1 MRIVILGGGPA
12 GLYAGLLIKKA
23 NSSHDILLLERN
35 PRDVT
40 YGWGVVFS
48 DRTLA
53 SFQRA
58 DYKSYER
65 IASQF
70 VIWDAIDTHYRGE
83 LISCGGH
90 VISSISRKGLL
101 SILQERCL
109 ELGVE
114 MRFGQEISDLAQLPP
129 HDLLIAADG
138 INSLARKAYSEY
150 FKPTISLG
158 KAKYIWLGAEKVL
171 DAFTFIFCENEHG
184 LFQVHAYPFS
194 GTTSTFIVECDEA
207 SWLNAGLDQADEAA
221 SLAYCQKLLERYL
234 AGARLLSNN
243 SRWMSFPTLKTQHLQ
258 YQNIV
263 LLGDAT
269 HTAHFSI
276 GSGTKLAMEDA
287 IALANVL
294 EQHTNLETALNDYE
308 LERKPVVET
317 FQRAAAESQSYF
329 EQLKR
334 YLGLPPAQ
342 FSFNLLSRSG
352 RVTYDD
358 LRLRDGRFGELIDRR
373 FWQDTAASEIAAAGL
388 QPDSR
393 RPLKWPLGAAPGD
406 SFAEG
411 DAGRRPVA
419 ANKFAEGRTGLKARR
434 GEFIRQTEDA
444 LKIAP
449 PPLFAPFS
457 IRKQV
462 LANRLVH
469 APRSLLPAQDGLP
482 AEAHQV
488 AFSKESYTGAGLLL
502 MPPIAISADG
512 RITPDCLGMYTPEH
526 ASGWAKIIRELHHH
540 SSARIALQLNHA
552 GRRGAT
558 KPCAQGVDHPL
569 REGAWPL
576 MSASPLPYTPQSQTP
591 KEMTRADMDAVRE
604 AFVNAAKMV
613 REAGCDLLQINMAQ
627 GYLLA
632 SFLSPLSN
640 QRADEYGGA
649 LENRLRF
656 PLEVFDAVRA
666 GWQENFP
673 LSVALI
679 ASDFAPGGITIE
691 DAVIIARALKEHG
704 CDLIEVRAGWTI
716 PDAEIPYRR
725 GFLTQLSVQ
734 LRNEAGIPT
743 MVGGYLT
750 TTDEVNTILAG
761 GRADLCIMEQW

>member
-1 MRIVILGGGPA
+1 
-12 GLYAGLLIKKA
+12 
-23 NSSHDILLLERN
+23 
-35 PRDVT
+35 VT

-65 IASQF
+65 ITSQF
-70 VIWDAIDTHYRGE
+70 VIWDAIDTWYRGE
-83 LISCGGH
+83 KISCGGH
-90 VISSISRKGLL
+90 VISSISRKALL
-101 SILQERCL
+101 GILQERCL

-114 MRFGQEISDLAQLPP
+114 LRFGEEIGDLAQLSP

-138 INSLARKAYSEY
+138 INSIARKAYSQH
-150 FKPTISLG
+150 FKPSIAPG

-184 LFQVHAYPFS
+184 LFQAHAYPFS
-194 GTTSTFIVECDEA
+194 GTNSTFIVECDEA
-207 SWLNAGLDQADEAA
+207 SWLAAGLDQADEAA
-221 SLAYCQKLLERYL
+221 SLAYCQKLLEPYL

-243 SRWMSFPTLKTQHLQ
+243 SKWISFPTLKTQRWHYNNL
-258 YQNIV
+258 V
-263 LLGDAT
+263 LLGDAI

-287 IALANVL
+287 IALANAL
-294 EQHTNLETALNDYE
+294 EQHADLGSAFNAYE

-334 YLGLPPAQ
+334 YLGLSPAQ
-342 FSFNLLSRSG
+342 FTFNLLSRSG
-352 RVTYDD
+352 RVSYDD
-358 LRLRDGRFGELIDRR
+358 LRLRDGRFGELVDRR
-373 FWQDTAASEIAAAGL
+373 FWQE
-388 QPDSR
+388 R
-393 RPLKWPLGAAPGD
+393 GAPSAP
-406 SFAEG
+406 
-411 DAGRRPVA
+411 
-419 ANKFAEGRTGLKARR
+419 
-434 GEFIRQTEDA
+434 Q
-444 LKIAP
+444 IAP
-449 PPLFAPFS
+449 PPLFAPLAL
-457 IRKQV
+457 RK
-462 LANRLVH
+462 LTLRNRLVH
-469 APRSLLPAQDGLP
+469 APRTLPPDRLEAGGASALLQAAQSG
-482 AEAHQV
+482 V
-488 AFSKESYTGAGLLL
+488 GLLL
-502 MPPIAISADG
+502 TPPVGVTREG
-512 RITPDCLGMYTPEH
+512 RITPDDLTFAEPEDMLAWETCIQQMH
-526 ASGWAKIIRELHHH
+526 EQSPAKIG
-540 SSARIALQLNHA
+540 LQLNHA

-558 KPCAQGVDHPL
+558 KPHARGLDRPL

-576 MSASPLPYTPQSQTP
+576 VSASPLPYTPQSQPP
-591 KEMTRADMDAVRE
+591 KEMTRADMDTVRDAFARAALWAHLAE
-604 AFVNAAKMV
+604 ADM
-613 REAGCDLLQINMAQ
+613 LQLDMAQ

-640 QRADEYGGA
+640 QRADEYGGT

-666 GWQENFP
+666 IWPEDQP
-673 LSVALI
+673 LSVSLT

-691 DAVIIARALKEHG
+691 EAVLIARALKARG
-704 CDLIEVRAGWTI
+704 CDLIEVRAGWTV

-725 GFLTQLSVQ
+725 GFLTQLSAH

-761 GRADLCIMEQW
+761 GRADLCILESL

>member
-23 NSSHDILLLERN
+23 NPAHDITILERN

-65 IASQF
+65 ITSQF
-70 VIWDAIDTHYRGE
+70 VIWDAIDTWYRGKK
-83 LISCGGH
+83 ISCGGH

-114 MRFGQEISDLAQLPP
+114 LRFGQEVSDLAQLPP
-129 HDLLIAADG
+129 SDLLIAADG
-138 INSLARKAYSEY
+138 INSIARKAYSQH
-150 FKPTISLG
+150 FKPSISPG

-194 GTTSTFIVECDEA
+194 GTTSTFIVECGEA

-221 SLAYCQKLLERYL
+221 SLAYCQKLLEPYL
-234 AGARLLSNN
+234 AGAHLLSNN
-243 SRWMSFPTLKTQHLQ
+243 SKWISFPTLKTQRWH
-258 YQNIV
+258 YQNMV
-263 LLGDAT
+263 LLGDAI

-287 IALANVL
+287 IALANAL
-294 EQHTNLETALNDYE
+294 EQHANLETALNEYE

-334 YLGLPPAQ
+334 YLSLPPAQ
-342 FSFNLLSRSG
+342 FTFNLLSRSG
-352 RVTYDD
+352 RVSYDD
-358 LRLRDGRFGELIDRR
+358 LRLRDGRFGEQVDSR
-373 FWQDTAASEIAAAGL
+373 FWQESKASSPA
-388 QPDSR
+388 Q
-393 RPLKWPLGAAPGD
+393 
-406 SFAEG
+406 
-411 DAGRRPVA
+411 
-419 ANKFAEGRTGLKARR
+419 
-434 GEFIRQTEDA
+434 
-444 LKIAP
+444 IAP
-449 PPLFAPFS
+449 PPLFAPLTL
-457 IRKQV
+457 RK
-462 LANRLVH
+462 LTLENRLVQVM
-469 APRSLLPAQDGLP
+469 RSLDRL
-482 AEAHQV
+482 EAGGINGKDRRD
-488 AFSKESYTGAGLLL
+488 AGASSSAGLLL
-502 MPPIAISADG
+502 TPPVAVTREG
-512 RITPDCLGMYTPEH
+512 RVTPDDLAFAEPEDMLAWETLIQQRH
-526 ASGWAKIIRELHHH
+526 EQSPAK
-540 SSARIALQLNHA
+540 IALQLNHA

-558 KPCAQGVDHPL
+558 KSRAQGADRPL

-576 MSASPLPYTPQSQTP
+576 VSASPLPYTPQSQTP
-591 KEMTRADMDAVRE
+591 AEMTRAEMELVRDAFAR
-604 AFVNAAKMV
+604 AALWAHL
-613 REAGCDLLQINMAQ
+613 AGADVLQLNMAQ

-640 QRADEYGGA
+640 QRVDDYGGTP
-649 LENRLRF
+649 ENRMRY
-656 PLEVFDAVRA
+656 PLEVFDAVR
-666 GWQENFP
+666 
-673 LSVALI
+673 VALPEEQPL
-679 ASDFAPGGITIE
+679 AVALTTSDFAQGGLMIE
-691 DAVIIARALKEHG
+691 EAVTIARALKEHG
-704 CDLIEVRAGWTI
+704 CDLIEVRAGWTV

-725 GFLTQLSVQ
+725 GFLTQLSAH

-750 TTDEVNTILAG
+750 MTDEVNTILAG
-761 GRADLCIMEQW
+761 GRADLCILEPL